1 MNVYASAR
9 YTARRI
15 EQYKDTPLLKYKR
28 YNECEQQPTVI
39 FGFTVSTFSEHD
51 SKPQTNTFTHTQT
64 ETHTVFL
71 VIGDTT

>member
-39 FGFTVSTFSEHD
+39 FRFTGTTFSEMTANHRH
-51 SKPQTNTFTHTQT
+51 THLHTQT
-64 ETHTVFL
+64 ETRTVFL
-71 VIGDTT
+71 VIGDMT